1 MENLEGIVSENYL
14 NDKECNHFIE
24 YHKENFDLKK
34 SFCKLHRNTKIIQC
48 MELLGNPIIKKLYQ
62 KLIKFAKNIDSKIT
76 VNYFEIVHWPVGES
90 QMSHVDFDYHPHTS
104 IIYLNDN
111 FKGGVTRVGNVL
123 FKPKKGTLISFEGC
137 KINHEVLKITKG
149 ERYTIPCWYRYE

>member
-14 NDKECNHFIE
+14 NDKECNYFIE

-34 SFCKLHRNTKIIQC
+34 PFCKLHRNTKIIQC

-76 VNYFEIVHWPVGES
+76 VNYFEIVHWPVGS
-90 QMSHVDFDYHPHTS
+90 
-104 IIYLNDN
+104 
-111 FKGGVTRVGNVL
+111 
-123 FKPKKGTLISFEGC
+123 
-137 KINHEVLKITKG
+137 
-149 ERYTIPCWYRYE
+149 